1 MSKVR
6 LNKKIADAGIT
17 SRRKAEQL
25 ILDGQVKVNDK
36 VCKELATFV
45 TDKDKVEVN
54 GIPIENETPI
64 YILYHKPTGEVSTV
78 SDDKDR
84 RTVVDKFDHL
94 NTRIYPVGRLDYD
107 TSGIL
112 LLTNDGEFTNYMT
125 HPRYEVEK
133 TYRAKINKSLT
144 NRELK
149 ELENGVMLEDGKT
162 SKSIVEVIRDKKD
175 MDMIVQLT
183 ITEGRNHQVRR
194 MFEYFDAEVIKL
206 KRIGYDFLTIEG
218 VPTGEYRF
226 LTPHEVKQL
235 VGHAKAV
242 SK

>member
-17 SRRKAEQL
+17 SRRKAEAL
-25 ILDGQVKVNDK
+25 ILNGQVKVNDE

-45 TDKDKVEVN
+45 GPKDKVQVN
-54 GIPIENETPI
+54 GIEIENEEPI

-78 SDDKDR
+78 EDDKDR

-112 LLTNDGEFTNYMT
+112 LLSNDGEFTNYMT

-133 TYRAKINKSLT
+133 TYRVKIDRNLSSE
-144 NRELK
+144 ELK
-149 ELENGVMLEDGKT
+149 ELEYGIMLEDGKT
-162 SKSIVEVIRDKKD
+162 APERVEIIRDKKS
-175 MDMIVQLT
+175 MDMIVQIT
-183 ITEGRNHQVRR
+183 IIEGRNHQVRR
-194 MFEYFDAEVIKL
+194 MFEYFGAEVKKL

-218 VPTGEYRF
+218 VPTGDYRF
-226 LTPHEVKQL
+226 LTPHEVKKL
-235 VGHAKAV
+235 IGHAKAV

>member
-1 MSKVR
+1 
-6 LNKKIADAGIT
+6 
-17 SRRKAEQL
+17 
-25 ILDGQVKVNDK
+25 
-36 VCKELATFV
+36 
-45 TDKDKVEVN
+45 
-54 GIPIENETPI
+54 
-64 YILYHKPTGEVSTV
+64 
-78 SDDKDR
+78 
-84 RTVVDKFDHL
+84 
-94 NTRIYPVGRLDYD
+94 
-107 TSGIL
+107 
-112 LLTNDGEFTNYMT
+112 
-125 HPRYEVEK
+125 
-133 TYRAKINKSLT
+133 
-144 NRELK
+144 
-149 ELENGVMLEDGKT
+149 MLEDGKT
-162 SKSIVEVIRDKKD
+162 SKAIVEVIRDQKD